1 MRRHEWIG
9 LLLVVIL
16 AAGLRFYRLDSVEF
30 YHDEAMLS
38 MLAQEMADGQ
48 TLPLQGI
55 VSSVGIPNPPIT
67 VYTLAPAFWLWNDV
81 VFVTGWVALLN
92 VGGVALLYLIAL
104 RWFGF
109 WPALVAAVL
118 YASNPWAVMYSRKI
132 WAQDYAVPFLL
143 LALWLAQRGFDKGRR
158 AAQALI
164 LPVMLWGM
172 QIHFAAW
179 ALLPLFGWLI
189 WTGRRRWHWPSLMVG
204 VGLSAVVL
212 MPFALG
218 IVQRLAQDP
227 QGLSSALARGTSQ
240 QLDGGVSMWVHWV
253 RLLTGDAVAAWM
265 LPDDPTVMGMPI
277 WASAL
282 LLLMMV
288 LGVWAVMRRA
298 GGWRMGVAL
307 GLWILLPPLAFDLAL
322 SNVWPHYLVPVLP
335 AFALLGGASVT
346 AFPTRRWVW
355 RALLIGCVAYAVA
368 GAGQWADV
376 LHQSTARAVQIG
388 AGTSGYTT
396 PAFILNHVTDSLPR
410 EVDDVI
416 VLTQD
421 MDIWFDSEAARW
433 PVMLR
438 DRARCVRALPL
449 DGYAVWPA
457 DGKVFA
463 LLVTPDG
470 SPNLSARYGAAAV
483 QTNRIPNRDGAAPY
497 QVVVF
502 DHSTPWTGPMIRAL
516 EAPVRFDNGVQ
527 LTGYGLTGDKV
538 YLRWVLPDAPD
549 RRFYEARRHDV
560 QYFVHVLDTEGQRIG
575 QADARFWQARH
586 WCAGDTLYTWVSADG
601 LTSLSAL
608 RVGFYRL
615 GEGAQAGQIFALDV
629 LDEQGNAAGNWAD
642 LPVIAP

>member
-9 LLLVVIL
+9 LLLVVML

-30 YHDEAMLS
+30 YHDDAMLS

-67 VYTLAPAFWLWNDV
+67 VYTLVPAFWLWNDV

-104 RWFGF
+104 RWLGF

-132 WAQDYAVPFLL
+132 WAQDYATPFLL
-143 LALWLAQRGFDKGRR
+143 LALWLAQYGFNNGSR
-158 AAQALI
+158 AAQVLI
-164 LPVMLWGM
+164 LPVMVWGM

-204 VGLSAVVL
+204 VGLAALVL
-212 MPFALG
+212 TPFVLG
-218 IVQRLAQDP
+218 IVQTLTLDP

-253 RLLTGDAVAAWM
+253 RLLTGDAVSTWM
-265 LPDDPTVMGMPI
+265 LPDDTSVMGMPV
-277 WASAL
+277 WANVFAL
-282 LLLMMV
+282 LSV
-288 LGVWAVMRRA
+288 GVGGWAVIRRS
-298 GGWRMGVAL
+298 GGWRIGLAL
-307 GLWILLPPLAFDLAL
+307 GLWMLLPPLAFDLVL
-322 SNVWPHYLVPVLP
+322 NNVWPHYLVPVLP
-335 AFALLGGASVT
+335 AFALLAGAAVT
-346 AFPTRRWVW
+346 ALPPRRWM
-355 RALLIGCVAYAVA
+355 RGALLIGCAAYAAA
-368 GAGQWADV
+368 GAGQWGDV
-376 LHQSTARAVQIG
+376 LNQSIARHVQIG

-396 PAFILNHVTDSLPR
+396 PAFILNRVIDALPR
-410 EVDDVI
+410 EVEDVI
-416 VLTQD
+416 VLTRE

-438 DRARCVRALPL
+438 DRARCVRALPV

-457 DGKVFA
+457 DGNVFA

-470 SPNLSARYGAAAV
+470 GPSLSARYGETAV
-483 QTNRIPNRDGAAPY
+483 QTSLIPNRDGAAPY
-497 QVVVF
+497 QVAIF
-502 DHSTPWTGPMIRAL
+502 DDRPTWTGPMINAL
-516 EAPVRFDNGVQ
+516 EAPVHFENGVQ
-527 LTGYGLTGDKV
+527 LTGYGRAGNQV
-538 YLRWVLPDAPD
+538 YLSWVLPDAPD
-549 RRFYEARRHDV
+549 RRFYEARQYDV
-560 QYFVHVLDTEGQRIG
+560 QYFVHVLDAKGQRIA

-586 WCAGDTLYTWVSADG
+586 WCAGDTLYTWVAVDG
-601 LTSLSAL
+601 LDSLNTL

-629 LDEQGNAAGNWAD
+629 LDDQGNAAGNWID
-642 LPVIAP
+642 LPIIAP